1 MLRET
6 ARLVLPLRLE
16 EEEEEADGMSSTT
29 TKPSEPREELTR
41 AVLRAVSPP
50 AAAPAVSHDPEA
62 RPPYLEAALGM
73 DRPASPALRE
83 YRNAVDGTT
92 VDPTTGGW
100 KLPPAPVMPLASCAV
115 TAHCARR

>member
-6 ARLVLPLRLE
+6 ARLVLQLRL
-16 EEEEEADGMSSTT
+16 EEEEADGMSYTT

-50 AAAPAVSHDPEA
+50 AAAPPAVSHDPEA
-62 RPPYLEAALGM
+62 RPPYFEAALGM

-83 YRNAVDGTT
+83 DRNAVDGTT

-100 KLPPAPVMPLASCAV
+100 KLQLMPLASCAV
-115 TAHCARR
+115 TASCARR

>member
-6 ARLVLPLRLE
+6 ARLVLPPHLE
-16 EEEEEADGMSSTT
+16 EAEEADGMSSTT
-29 TKPSEPREELTR
+29 TKPSEPREESTR
-41 AVLRAVSPP
+41 ALLRVVS
-50 AAAPAVSHDPEA
+50 AAPPVSHDPEA
-62 RPPYLEAALGM
+62 RPPYFEAALGM
-73 DRPASPALRE
+73 DGPASPALRE
-83 YRNAVDGTT
+83 DRNAVDGTT